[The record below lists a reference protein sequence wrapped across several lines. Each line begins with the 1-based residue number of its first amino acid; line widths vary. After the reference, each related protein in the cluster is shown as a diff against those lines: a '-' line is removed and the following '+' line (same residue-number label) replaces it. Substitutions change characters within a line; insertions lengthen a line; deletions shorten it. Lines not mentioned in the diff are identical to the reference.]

1 MPREVAANFV
11 ETAALRKLYG
21 AREVAETMLEKV
33 GCTQAAMES
42 WRDQE
47 ASDAVWLL
55 AALVAYLHDYD
66 DTWWAFHRPG
76 WTVKQPSEFRVS
88 DAEAVL
94 GMWLRWA
101 RKRIG
106 DLERRSYY
114 ARAREAHVHV
124 DRVEVERRA
133 RAGHLRSL
141 YTSRLAQLAM
151 EPNRARV
158 ARALM
163 G

>member
-1 MPREVAANFV
+1 MPS
-11 ETAALRKLYG
+11 
-21 AREVAETMLEKV
+21 AREVAETMLLKL
-33 GCTQAAMES
+33 GCSSNALES
-42 WRDQE
+42 WREQE

-55 AALVAYLHDYD
+55 AALAADLHDWD
-66 DTWWAFHRPG
+66 DTWWSFQRPG

-88 DAEAVL
+88 EAGAVL

-114 ARAREAHVHV
+114 ARARQAHVHV
-124 DRVEVERRA
+124 DRAEVERHA
-133 RAGHLRSL
+133 RAGHLRTL
-141 YTSRLAQLAM
+141 YVQRLAQLVT
-151 EPNRARV
+151 EPSRARV

>member
-1 MPREVAANFV
+1 MPP
-11 ETAALRKLYG
+11 T
-21 AREVAETMLEKV
+21 REVAETMLLKL
-33 GCTQAAMES
+33 GCSSNALES
-42 WRDQE
+42 WREQE

-55 AALVAYLHDYD
+55 AALAADLHDYD

-124 DRVEVERRA
+124 DRAALERQA
-133 RAGHLRSL
+133 RAGHLRTL
-141 YTSRLAQLAM
+141 YVQRLAQLVL
-151 EPNRARV
+151 EPSRARV

-163 G
+163 A

>member
-1 MPREVAANFV
+1 MPA
-11 ETAALRKLYG
+11 T
-21 AREVAETMLEKV
+21 REVAETILLNL
-33 GCTQAAMES
+33 GCSSNALES
-42 WRDQE
+42 WREQE

-55 AALVAYLHDYD
+55 AALAAELHDYD
-66 DTWWAFHRPG
+66 DTWWAFQRPG
-76 WTVKQPSEFRVS
+76 WTVKQPSEFRLGAV
-88 DAEAVL
+88 EAVL

-101 RKRIG
+101 RRRIG

-114 ARAREAHVHV
+114 ARAKEAHVHV

-133 RAGHLRSL
+133 RAGHLRAL
-141 YTSRLAQLAM
+141 YVQRLAQLVL

>member
-1 MPREVAANFV
+1 MLKP
-11 ETAALRKLYG
+11 TDT
-21 AREVAETMLEKV
+21 REVAETILEKL
-33 GCTQAAMES
+33 GCSSNALEE
-42 WRDQE
+42 WRDRE

-55 AALVAYLHDYD
+55 GALAAYLHDYD
-66 DTWWAFHRPG
+66 ETWWAFQKPG

-88 DAEAVL
+88 EAGSVL

-114 ARAREAHVHV
+114 ARARQAHVHV
-124 DRVEVERRA
+124 DRAEVERRA

-141 YTSRLAQLAM
+141 YTGRLAQLAM